1 MTATFYDC
9 DSTFFIQSGVCAPL
23 ISGFQGCKGIKVLQS
38 ESIYCMRESLY
49 GLLFESDSA
58 SVKAIKSEFIAL
70 ANSQSRKIYLGFQ
83 LDPVA
88 LFFVCAWLNLPNN

>member
-1 MTATFYDC
+1 MFLPVKYLILC
-9 DSTFFIQSGVCAPL
+9 NILMFIRT
-23 ISGFQGCKGIKVLQS
+23 
-38 ESIYCMRESLY
+38 RESLY
-49 GLLFESDSA
+49 GLLFVSGSA

-88 LFFVCAWLNLPNN
+88 LFFVCVVKFTK